1 MSPITLRPARA
12 DSCQSMRVEVQSE
25 GNRSIVQK
33 YVVRGAAWLEIV
45 AGVILITLP
54 DIACR
59 LLFRATPE
67 NLAWPLACWVGV
79 ALLALGIACLPSR
92 TAEWNGH
99 AVLGLFVFNAGIA
112 VLFARVGT
120 TTVMHGPLLWP
131 AAVLHSLISLALLV
145 QLLFPKGVRYG
156 N

>member
-1 MSPITLRPARA
+1 MKASKAA
-12 DSCQSMRVEVQSE
+12 
-25 GNRSIVQK
+25 K
-33 YVVRGAAWLEIV
+33 YVVRGSAGLEIV
-45 AGVILITLP
+45 AGVILITVP

-59 LLFRATPE
+59 LLFGATLE
-67 NLAWPLACWVGV
+67 NLAWPLARWVGV

-131 AAVLHSLISLALLV
+131 AAVLHFLISLALLV